1 MFPSNMMHFRFM
13 SEIKEKEEWREL
25 SNIWEL
31 EWAEQSK
38 KLSDRNT
45 KKSRGNLD
53 SKEKERQNEHGT
65 DGRDKDGNTEKE
77 FASKKC
83 HGERE
88 IHSNDKYSIPRYT
101 QKRERVINQTSK

>member
-1 MFPSNMMHFRFM
+1 M
-13 SEIKEKEEWREL
+13 EI
-25 SNIWEL
+25 
-31 EWAEQSK
+31 
-38 KLSDRNT
+38 
-45 KKSRGNLD
+45 G
-53 SKEKERQNEHGT
+53 
-65 DGRDKDGNTEKE
+65 TEKE

>member
-1 MFPSNMMHFRFM
+1 MMHFRFM

-38 KLSDRNT
+38 KLSDSNT

-53 SKEKERQNEHGT
+53 RKEKERQNEHGT
-65 DGRDKDGNTEKE
+65 DGRDKDGNRYRKGVCLKE
-77 FASKKC
+77 VSW
-83 HGERE
+83 G
-88 IHSNDKYSIPRYT
+88 
-101 QKRERVINQTSK
+101 KRNPLKW